1 MKKQTFTPEQ
11 KEQARLYAASYR
23 AKNPTLPKTPEQ
35 MEKRRLWQIE
45 YRKNNPPPK
54 QTEEQKAKRAE
65 RQKEFR
71 ENQKRINK
79 LAKDEWLKLQQE
91 KVNEKAARIEAKK
104 VLRQQLQAEK
114 EEARRLYHER
124 KLLTADDRKKEYNQ
138 KQRDKYHQRKKEL
151 GIVNKKS
158 EPVPQYKLKPM
169 TVHTPKVIA
178 KALPTRTI
186 DLSKCIPLQLDHK
199 TLIYIRKDQDPEVI
213 RQRFLNRRG

>member
-1 MKKQTFTPEQ
+1 MSKKQTFTPEQ
-11 KEQARLYAASYR
+11 IEQKRLYAAAYR

-45 YRKNNPPPK
+45 YRKNNPAPK

-65 RQKEFR
+65 RQKAYRAELKQR
-71 ENQKRINK
+71 TEEQKQLN
-79 LAKDEWLKLQQE
+79 AKA
-91 KVNEKAARIEAKK
+91 KAARIEAKK
-104 VLRQQLQAEK
+104 VLRKQLQAEK

-124 KLLTADDRKKEYNQ
+124 KLLTAEQRKDEYNQ

-158 EPVPQYKLKPM
+158 GPIARLKPM
-169 TVHTPKVIA
+169 TVHTPKVVA
-178 KALPTRTI
+178 KALPNRVI
-186 DLSKCIPLQLDHK
+186 DLSKCIPLQLDAK
-199 TLIYIRKDQDPEVI
+199 TMIYIRKDQDPEVI